1 MKFLR
6 KKRER
11 VIMAAKKSAN
21 VEQKPRIIADVREKY
36 SGVVNALY
44 DEGALIDLKALPIG
58 DFLCSSRAAVEVKR
72 PSDFISSIID
82 GRLLRQLKELKENFE
97 RPVIIIEG
105 TGEQDLYSIRNV
117 HPNAIRG
124 MLATIA
130 VSYCVPII
138 YSKNPK
144 DTAGILLAIAKRESE
159 ANAPE
164 PSLHNQKPATLKEK
178 QEYVIASLPGVEIKL
193 ARALLEK
200 FGSVAEVMNATEE
213 QLQKVELIGP
223 KKAAEIKKVINSAYR

>member
-1 MKFLR
+1 MEKEKITIL
-6 KKRER
+6 
-11 VIMAAKKSAN
+11 
-21 VEQKPRIIADVREKY
+21 ADMREKY
-36 SGVVNALY
+36 SGVVSALY
-44 DEGALIDLKALPIG
+44 DEGALIELKTLPTG

-72 PSDFISSIID
+72 APDFVNSIID
-82 GRLLRQLKELKENFE
+82 GRLLQQLKELKENFE

-105 TGEQDLYSIRNV
+105 SEEQDLYSIRNV

-130 VSYCVPII
+130 VSYGMPIL

-144 DTAGILLAIAKRESE
+144 DTAGLLVAIAKREKE

-164 PSLHNQKPATLKEK
+164 PTLHSQKPSTLAQR
-178 QEYVIASLPGVEIKL
+178 QEYVIASLPGVETKL

-200 FGSVAEVMNATEE
+200 FGTVAEVINATEE
-213 QLQKVELIGP
+213 HLQKVELIGP
-223 KKAAEIKKVINSAYR
+223 KKAAEIRKVIDSDYR

>member
-1 MKFLR
+1 
-6 KKRER
+6 
-11 VIMAAKKSAN
+11 MAN
-21 VEQKPRIIADVREKY
+21 TTMLQKAMEKEKITILADMREKY
-36 SGVVNALY
+36 SGVVSALY
-44 DEGALIDLKALPIG
+44 DEGALIELKALPVG

-72 PSDFISSIID
+72 APDFVASIID
-82 GRLLRQLKELKENFE
+82 GRLLQQLKELKENFE

-105 TGEQDLYSIRNV
+105 SETQDLYSVRNV

-130 VSYCVPII
+130 VSYGMPIL

-144 DTAGILLAIAKRESE
+144 DTAGLLLAIAKREKE

-164 PSLHNQKPATLKEK
+164 PSLHSQKPATLAQK
-178 QEYVIASLPGVEIKL
+178 QEYVIAALPGVETKL

-200 FGSVAEVMNATEE
+200 FGTVAEIINATEE
-213 QLQKVELIGP
+213 HLQKVELIGP
-223 KKAAEIKKVINSAYR
+223 KKAAEIRKVVESEYR

>member
-1 MKFLR
+1 MKMEKEKITIL
-6 KKRER
+6 
-11 VIMAAKKSAN
+11 
-21 VEQKPRIIADVREKY
+21 ADMREKY
-36 SGVVNALY
+36 SGVVSALY
-44 DEGALIDLKALPIG
+44 DEGALIELKALPIG

-72 PSDFISSIID
+72 APDFVNSIID
-82 GRLLRQLKELKENFE
+82 GRLLQQLKELKENFE

-105 TGEQDLYSIRNV
+105 ESAQGLYSIRNV

-130 VSYCVPII
+130 VSYGMPIL

-144 DTAGILLAIAKRESE
+144 DTAGLLVAIAKREKE

-164 PSLHNQKPATLKEK
+164 PSLHSQKPATLAQK
-178 QEYVIASLPGVEIKL
+178 QEYVIASLPGVETKL

-200 FGSVAEVMNATEE
+200 FGTVAEVINATEE
-213 QLQKVELIGP
+213 HLQKVELIGP
-223 KKAAEIKKVINSAYR
+223 KKAAEIRKVIDSDYR

>member
-1 MKFLR
+1 MEKEKITIL
-6 KKRER
+6 
-11 VIMAAKKSAN
+11 
-21 VEQKPRIIADVREKY
+21 ADMREKY
-36 SGVVNALY
+36 SGVVSALY
-44 DEGALIDLKALPIG
+44 DEGALIELKALPIG

-72 PSDFISSIID
+72 APDFVSSIID

-105 TGEQDLYSIRNV
+105 SEAQDLYSIRNV

-130 VSYCVPII
+130 VSYAIPLL

-144 DTAGILLAIAKRESE
+144 DTAGLLMAIAKREKE

-164 PSLHNQKPATLKEK
+164 PSLHTQKPATLAQK
-178 QEYVIASLPGVEIKL
+178 QEYVIASLPGVETKL

-200 FGSVAEVMNATEE
+200 FGTVAEVINATEE
-213 QLQKVELIGP
+213 RLQKVELIGP
-223 KKAAEIKKVINSAYR
+223 KKAAEIRKVVESEYR